1 MRARE
6 NVRPSF
12 ARRALACLVSTAMC
26 VAFTP
31 VVAWGEG
38 AASGELDV
46 SQGSITITATGYAI
60 GGGSETAY
68 TGAYIITGT
77 AAQAAG
83 SSIVIASGTHE
94 ITLKDASIDVSEE
107 SGACAF
113 EIAPGA
119 SVKLTL
125 AGTSSL
131 KSGNEKAALQV
142 EEQEGAAAELLVTKG
157 STGSL
162 ECVGGD
168 YAAGIGGGRHGSA
181 GIVSVAGGSIKAT
194 GGFSGAGIGGGDRG
208 NGGTVTITGGAVDV
222 TAGNFGAG
230 IGGGYGG
237 SCVSVKITGGSVK
250 AYAPRNGA
258 GIGGGY
264 QAEHGGIITITG
276 GTVDASSPDKGAG
289 IGGGY
294 VGAGAA
300 VTVSGGTVTAMGGN
314 SGAGIGNGVNGS
326 IGTFTTQESGSPFK
340 GNAVIYANSIADSSQ
355 KSFWNCLFFRSGV
368 DPIMYGT
375 ELAPTEDFTIPSGRR
390 LLFATNQ
397 TITISA
403 GVTVTNNGTID
414 MFNVGTLV
422 NYGTITGNKPLN
434 RTLATIT
441 PPVAQDGLVYDG
453 TPKQLIKTP
462 GSVSD
467 GFTLHYWDGSLW
479 ASDAARVTASDAG
492 SYTIDYNVANN
503 STNVPTGSLQYLHAT
518 IVKATPS
525 LGIEASQ
532 DELSGGGT
540 VTLAVSGVL
549 IGEEPLVSCDNGIG
563 VSSNGDGTYTAV
575 LPDETKSYTFTAS
588 YEDNGNH
595 AASSASCAVSVMSIA
610 DSAVI
615 EPVED
620 ALAAV
625 PASNELKVTGAKAS
639 VKSAKGALKQVS
651 ALSSSQQA
659 LLDKALVRNANKVVA
674 RGERLIT
681 KADLNTIKLVKGK
694 VIYVKAGSSK
704 SISFKMKKSA
714 AGTRV
719 AYKKGTGAK
728 LVTVSK
734 NGKVLAKKGLK
745 KGRSYTATVK
755 VSCGEATK
763 TVRVTVHVR

>member
-6 NVRPSF
+6 NARPSF
-12 ARRALACLVSTAMC
+12 ARRALACLVSAAMC

-31 VVAWGEG
+31 AVAWGEGG

-46 SQGSITITATGYAI
+46 SQGGITITATGYTI

-68 TGAYIITGT
+68 TGAYTITNT
-77 AAQAAG
+77 AAEAAG
-83 SSIVIASGTHE
+83 NGIVVASGTHE
-94 ITLKDASIDVSEE
+94 ITLKDASIDMSEAD
-107 SGACAF
+107 GACAF

-125 AGTSSL
+125 AGTNSL
-131 KSGNEKAALQV
+131 KSGDDKAALQV
-142 EEQEGAAAELLVTKG
+142 EEQEGTAAELLITKV

-168 YAAGIGGGRHGSA
+168 SAAGIGGGDRGSA

-194 GGFSGAGIGGGDRG
+194 GGFSGAGIGGGNRG

-222 TAGNFGAG
+222 TAGNYGAG

-250 AYAPRNGA
+250 ACAPRNGA

-264 QAEHGGIITITG
+264 QAEHGGVITITG

-294 VGAGAA
+294 FGAGAA
-300 VTVSGGTVTAMGGN
+300 ITISGGTVTAMGGN

-326 IGTFTTQESGSPFK
+326 IGSFTTQESGSPYK
-340 GNAVIYANSIADSSQ
+340 GNAVIYAYSIADTSLRDY
-355 KSFWNCLFFRSGV
+355 WNCLFFRDTV

-375 ELAPTEDFTIPSGRR
+375 ELTPTEDFTIPSGRK
-390 LLFATNQ
+390 LLIGTNQ
-397 TITISA
+397 TLTISA

-422 NYGTITGNKPLN
+422 NYGTIIGNKPLN
-434 RTLATIT
+434 RTLVTAKL
-441 PPVAQDGLVYDG
+441 PVAQEGLVYDG

-467 GFTLHYWDGSLW
+467 GFFLRYYDGKLW
-479 ASDAARVTASDAG
+479 TSDITRMTATNAG
-492 SYTIDYNVANN
+492 SYTIDYQATNS
-503 STNVPTGSLQYLHAT
+503 STNVPTGSFQYLHAT
-518 IVKATPS
+518 IAKATPK

-532 DELSGGGT
+532 SSLSGGGT
-540 VTLAVSGVL
+540 VTLAVSGPL
-549 IGEEPLVSCDNGIG
+549 AGEEPVVSCDNDVA
-563 VSSNGDGTYTAV
+563 VSSNGDGTFTAV

-588 YEDNGNH
+588 YEDDGNH
-595 AASSASCAVSVMSIA
+595 FASSAACTVSAMSSA
-610 DSAVI
+610 DSAVV

-625 PASNELKVTGAKAS
+625 PASSELKVTGAKAA

-651 ALSSSQQA
+651 ALSASQQA
-659 LLDKALVRNANKVVA
+659 LLDEALVKNANRVVA
-674 RGERLIT
+674 RGEKLIA
-681 KADLNTIKLVKGK
+681 KADEKAVKLVKGK
-694 VIYVKAGSSK
+694 VIYVNLGSSK
-704 SISFKMKKSA
+704 VISFKMKKSA
-714 AGTRV
+714 AGTRL
-719 AYKKGTGAK
+719 AYAKAKGAK

-734 NGKVLAKKGLK
+734 AGKVTAKRGLK
-745 KGRSYTATVK
+745 AGTHSVK
-755 VSCGEATK
+755 VKVLCGKSSAN
-763 TVRVTVHVR
+763 VRVVVTVG